1 MTRLD
6 LVLIV
11 LGGYLAAGMLIA
23 AWQRSPRA
31 TGGVAPWVAFSGLW
45 AIAACDR
52 WVSAPWPVAMALG
65 PAWGVL
71 GLLLTRAGVAL
82 ARRAPVRQWIWLL
95 GPVHACALAG
105 LWLAD
110 WRHRRAAPIGARQDP
125 AEALI
130 HDPGAAERMGEA
142 LESVVELG
150 RTTVDEVMVPRSEID
165 ALADTATVAD
175 WVRLARESRHPYLP
189 VYGEDLDEIRGFLGL
204 HDLFSATAPQRP
216 VTDFLREARFVP
228 ESMRC
233 DDLLRDLLAAGERFA
248 IVVDEFGGTAGLVRD
263 RDLFEILLG
272 DIDQDGAG
280 RIGMVPLGPG
290 VYLAH
295 GQYRIDDFAE
305 GTGHAL
311 PEGDYETLGGLLL
324 ARLGRIPE
332 EGETVTVADA
342 RFEVVAGNQ
351 RRVFSLRITLAAAA
365 PLAEPAGDP
374 ASPGAAESQPA
385 SPGGGG
391 DGDS

>member
-52 WVSAPWPVAMALG
+52 WVSASWPVALALG

-130 HDPGAAERMGEA
+130 PDPGAAERMGEA

-204 HDLFSATAPQRP
+204 HDLFSASAPQRP

-233 DDLLRDLLAAGERFA
+233 DDLLRDLLAAGERWTSSRSCS
-248 IVVDEFGGTAGLVRD
+248 GTSTRMAPVGSGW
-263 RDLFEILLG
+263 F
-272 DIDQDGAG
+272 
-280 RIGMVPLGPG
+280 PLGRGSTWRTANTESTTSPSG
-290 VYLAH
+290 RGMPCPKAITRRSADSSWPDSA
-295 GQYRIDDFAE
+295 GSPKR
-305 GTGHAL
+305 
-311 PEGDYETLGGLLL
+311 
-324 ARLGRIPE
+324 ARR
-332 EGETVTVADA
+332 
-342 RFEVVAGNQ
+342 
-351 RRVFSLRITLAAAA
+351 
-365 PLAEPAGDP
+365 
-374 ASPGAAESQPA
+374 
-385 SPGGGG
+385 
-391 DGDS
+391 